1 MAEETRCVL
10 RLYGAPQG
18 RLAAAV
24 ALFAPQW
31 RAEAQWKSRGAE
43 TLLAVHADTPTGLK
57 KAAQSLRS
65 SFGADVYGAGDT
77 SLAAAAVQA
86 LEAHD
91 RLLACGDAAAG
102 ALLESRLEKVPGAEK
117 VYDFGTMS
125 YADAKVG
132 PQIEK
137 RARAKLGGEGDK
149 PDPVRLA
156 LARAQ
161 AARRIVGT
169 ELAVACAE
177 RESDHVLVLSTKKG
191 CWLRTVSAA
200 DNPGLWLLDMVR
212 RAAAGL
218 PQAEGTGFLPAGQV
232 KQSDPPGR
240 SQSKDPTPKKKHPL
254 RVLLA
259 VLVIL
264 ALFIA
269 KGFSG
274 VVVYNALVVVV
285 SLILPLPAAL
295 AISGVG
301 TALCL
306 SISYWMGRSTRTDS
320 LEGLLSRHPKLNK
333 YFTATQQYGFV
344 FCFTIHML
352 GLNMELLGVL
362 FGMMRLNFWTYLS
375 ASWLSIAPGMV
386 CLCILGNNLDFK
398 SPVFWAMLALNL
410 VLLLGSLWY
419 TRHKLVQSSSRT

>member
-1 MAEETRCVL
+1 ML

-24 ALFAPQW
+24 ARFAPQW
-31 RAEAQWKSRGAE
+31 RAEAQWKCRGAE
-43 TLLAVHADTPTGLK
+43 TLLAVHADTPSGLK

-102 ALLESRLEKVPGAEK
+102 ALLEARLEKVPGAEK

-125 YADAKVG
+125 YADAKTG

-149 PDPVRLA
+149 PEPVRLA

-177 RESDHVLVLSTKKG
+177 RESDHVLVLSAKKG
-191 CWLRTVSAA
+191 CWLRTVPAA
-200 DNPGLWLLDMVR
+200 DNAALWLLDMIR
-212 RAAAGL
+212 RAAAGQAAQNHAETP
-218 PQAEGTGFLPAGQV
+218 PQGGAKPRPQ
-232 KQSDPPGR
+232 
-240 SQSKDPTPKKKHPL
+240 KKKHPL

-259 VLVIL
+259 VLLLL
-264 ALFIA
+264 AL
-269 KGFSG
+269 
-274 VVVYNALVVVV
+274 
-285 SLILPLPAAL
+285 AAL
-295 AISGVG
+295 GGGWYLTGGDLA
-301 TALCL
+301 ALPERL
-306 SISYWMGRSTRTDS
+306 KALRLPEWINLWQAH
-320 LEGLLSRHPKLNK
+320 EPKPG
-333 YFTATQQYGFV
+333 A
-344 FCFTIHML
+344 
-352 GLNMELLGVL
+352 
-362 FGMMRLNFWTYLS
+362 RL
-375 ASWLSIAPGMV
+375 I
-386 CLCILGNNLDFK
+386 
-398 SPVFWAMLALNL
+398 
-410 VLLLGSLWY
+410 
-419 TRHKLVQSSSRT
+419 

>member
-1 MAEETRCVL
+1 MKKTL
-10 RLYGAPQG
+10 RDYLPI
-18 RLAAAV
+18 LMMLLCAAG
-24 ALFAPQW
+24 F
-31 RAEAQWKSRGAE
+31 
-43 TLLAVHADTPTGLK
+43 
-57 KAAQSLRS
+57 
-65 SFGADVYGAGDT
+65 
-77 SLAAAAVQA
+77 
-86 LEAHD
+86 
-91 RLLACGDAAAG
+91 G
-102 ALLESRLEKVPGAEK
+102 ALLLTGVIDLNTVPQLVEH
-117 VYDFGTMS
+117 
-125 YADAKVG
+125 
-132 PQIEK
+132 
-137 RARAKLGGEGDK
+137 R
-149 PDPVRLA
+149 PV
-156 LARAQ
+156 
-161 AARRIVGT
+161 
-169 ELAVACAE
+169 
-177 RESDHVLVLSTKKG
+177 
-191 CWLRTVSAA
+191 
-200 DNPGLWLLDMVR
+200 
-212 RAAAGL
+212 
-218 PQAEGTGFLPAGQV
+218 
-232 KQSDPPGR
+232 
-240 SQSKDPTPKKKHPL
+240 
-254 RVLLA
+254 LA

-295 AISGVG
+295 SISGVG

-306 SISYWMGRSTRTDS
+306 SISYWMGRSTRT
-320 LEGLLSRHPKLNK
+320 
-333 YFTATQQYGFV
+333 TQQYGFV

>member
-1 MAEETRCVL
+1 MKKTL
-10 RLYGAPQG
+10 RDYLPI
-18 RLAAAV
+18 LMMLLCAAG
-24 ALFAPQW
+24 F
-31 RAEAQWKSRGAE
+31 
-43 TLLAVHADTPTGLK
+43 
-57 KAAQSLRS
+57 
-65 SFGADVYGAGDT
+65 
-77 SLAAAAVQA
+77 
-86 LEAHD
+86 
-91 RLLACGDAAAG
+91 G
-102 ALLESRLEKVPGAEK
+102 ALLLTGVIDLNTVPQLVEH
-117 VYDFGTMS
+117 
-125 YADAKVG
+125 
-132 PQIEK
+132 
-137 RARAKLGGEGDK
+137 R
-149 PDPVRLA
+149 PV
-156 LARAQ
+156 
-161 AARRIVGT
+161 
-169 ELAVACAE
+169 
-177 RESDHVLVLSTKKG
+177 
-191 CWLRTVSAA
+191 
-200 DNPGLWLLDMVR
+200 
-212 RAAAGL
+212 
-218 PQAEGTGFLPAGQV
+218 
-232 KQSDPPGR
+232 
-240 SQSKDPTPKKKHPL
+240 
-254 RVLLA
+254 LA

-333 YFTATQQYGFV
+333 YFT
-344 FCFTIHML
+344 FTIHML

>member
-1 MAEETRCVL
+1 MKKTL
-10 RLYGAPQG
+10 RDYLPI
-18 RLAAAV
+18 LMMLLCAAG
-24 ALFAPQW
+24 F
-31 RAEAQWKSRGAE
+31 
-43 TLLAVHADTPTGLK
+43 
-57 KAAQSLRS
+57 
-65 SFGADVYGAGDT
+65 
-77 SLAAAAVQA
+77 
-86 LEAHD
+86 
-91 RLLACGDAAAG
+91 G
-102 ALLESRLEKVPGAEK
+102 ALLLTGVIDLNTVPQLVEH
-117 VYDFGTMS
+117 
-125 YADAKVG
+125 
-132 PQIEK
+132 
-137 RARAKLGGEGDK
+137 R
-149 PDPVRLA
+149 PV
-156 LARAQ
+156 
-161 AARRIVGT
+161 
-169 ELAVACAE
+169 
-177 RESDHVLVLSTKKG
+177 
-191 CWLRTVSAA
+191 
-200 DNPGLWLLDMVR
+200 
-212 RAAAGL
+212 
-218 PQAEGTGFLPAGQV
+218 
-232 KQSDPPGR
+232 
-240 SQSKDPTPKKKHPL
+240 
-254 RVLLA
+254 LA

-362 FGMMRLNFWTYLS
+362 FGMMRL
-375 ASWLSIAPGMV
+375 SIAPGMV

-419 TRHKLVQSSSRT
+419 TRHKLVQSSNRT